1 MKCSLFTIE
10 ETRKLNAE
18 EKAKVLA
25 AVWGTASNTEE
36 KAKVLAAVWGTEFIQ
51 ILCRASYFAKDDF
64 EEYVGE
70 IHPFLSSWCILIQ
83 FFYSK
88 K

>member
-10 ETRKLNAE
+10 ETRKLNA
-18 EKAKVLA
+18 
-25 AVWGTASNTEE
+25 EE

-64 EEYVGE
+64 EEYV
-70 IHPFLSSWCILIQ
+70 
-83 FFYSK
+83 
-88 K
+88 